1 MNHIDAPS
9 VPASPTDSAPAHA
22 AHVAEAA
29 AADSVDLPG
38 AGQPF
43 TLFAVFRVSSSHPE
57 VFDGRDVEGAVRE
70 IEDVMDEIEGMNV
83 TLRGWYDVS
92 GMRAD
97 ADLMVWL
104 HGGAA
109 EDLQWALRQLRRTA
123 LLKPLIRVWG
133 AVGVHREAEFNRSH
147 APGFVRGIEP
157 KQWMTVYPFV
167 RSLEWYLLDPAE
179 RSRMLGEHGRAGAAF
194 TGVLANTVSAFALG
208 DYEWL
213 LPMEADELTDLVD
226 MMRALRAVDAR
237 RHAREE
243 TPFYTGRRIE
253 PVEIVEVLQ

>member
-1 MNHIDAPS
+1 MDAPS
-9 VPASPTDSAPAHA
+9 APTSPTTEAPAHA
-22 AHVAEAA
+22 AHAEEATT
-29 AADSVDLPG
+29 SVEVEMPG
-38 AGQPF
+38 AAQPF

-70 IEDVMDEIEGMNV
+70 IEDVVREIEGVNV

-133 AVGVHREAEFNRSH
+133 AVGVHREAEFNRAH
-147 APGFVRGIEP
+147 APGFVRGIDP

-179 RSRMLGEHGRAGAAF
+179 RSRMLAEHGRAGAAF

>member
-1 MNHIDAPS
+1 MSHTDTPS
-9 VPASPTDSAPAHA
+9 APASPTTDAPAHA
-22 AHVAEAA
+22 AHAAEVT
-29 AADSVDLPG
+29 AADSVELPG
-38 AGQPF
+38 AGQPY

-70 IEDVMDEIEGMNV
+70 IEDVVREIEGVNV

-133 AVGVHREAEFNRSH
+133 AVGVHREAEFNRAH
-147 APGFVRGIEP
+147 APGYMRGIDP

-179 RSRMLGEHGRAGAAF
+179 RGRMLAEHGRAGAAF
-194 TGVLANTVSAFALG
+194 TGVVANTVSAFALG

-226 MMRALRAVDAR
+226 MMRALRSVDAR

-243 TPFYTGRRIE
+243 IPFYTGRRIE
-253 PVEIVEVLQ
+253 PVEIIEVLQ

>member
-1 MNHIDAPS
+1 MTHADA
-9 VPASPTDSAPAHA
+9 AAATAATTATTAPAHA
-22 AHVAEAA
+22 EEPAE
-29 AADSVDLPG
+29 G
-38 AGQPF
+38 AGAQPF
-43 TLFAVFRVSSSHPE
+43 TLFAVFRVSSSHPT
-57 VFDGRDVEGAVRE
+57 VLDGRDVEAAVRE
-70 IEDVMDEIEGMNV
+70 LEDVVSEFADVNV

-104 HGGAA
+104 HGAAA
-109 EDLQWALRQLRRTA
+109 EDLQWALRQLRRTE
-123 LLKPLIRVWG
+123 LLRPLVRVWG

-147 APGFVRGIEP
+147 APGYLRGIAP
-157 KQWMTVYPFV
+157 KQWITVYPFV

-179 RSRMLGEHGRAGAAF
+179 RSRMLAEHGRAGAAF

-226 MMRALRAVDAR
+226 MMRALRSVDAR

>member
-1 MNHIDAPS
+1 MSHADAPAATTPPA
-9 VPASPTDSAPAHA
+9 PASTGAAHA
-22 AHVAEAA
+22 PEEVE
-29 AADSVDLPG
+29 LPG

-70 IEDVMDEIEGMNV
+70 LEDVVREIEGVNV

-104 HGGAA
+104 HGANA
-109 EDLQWALRQLRRTA
+109 EDLQWSLRQLRRTA
-123 LLKPLIRVWG
+123 LLKPLVRVWS

-147 APGFVRGIEP
+147 APGFIRGIAP
-157 KQWMTVYPFV
+157 KQWITVYPFV

-179 RSRMLGEHGRAGAAF
+179 RARMLAEHGRAGAAF
-194 TGVLANTVSAFALG
+194 RGVLANTVAAFALG

-226 MMRALRAVDAR
+226 MMRALRSVEAR

-243 TPFYTGRRIE
+243 TPFFTGRRIE
-253 PVEIVEVLQ
+253 PVEIIEVLQ

>member
-1 MNHIDAPS
+1 MSHMDAPS
-9 VPASPTDSAPAHA
+9 APTSPTTEAPAHA
-22 AHVAEAA
+22 AHAEEATT
-29 AADSVDLPG
+29 SIEVEMPG
-38 AGQPF
+38 AAQPF

-70 IEDVMDEIEGMNV
+70 IEDVVREIEGVNV

-133 AVGVHREAEFNRSH
+133 AVGVHREAEFNRAH
-147 APGFVRGIEP
+147 APGFVRGIDP

-179 RSRMLGEHGRAGAAF
+179 RSRMLAEHGRAGAAF